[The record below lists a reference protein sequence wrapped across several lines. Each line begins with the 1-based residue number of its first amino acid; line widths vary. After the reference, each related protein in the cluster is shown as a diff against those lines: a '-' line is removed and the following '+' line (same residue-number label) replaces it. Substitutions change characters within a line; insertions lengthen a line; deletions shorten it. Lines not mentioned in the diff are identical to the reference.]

1 MINLHV
7 FIGLSAFNKN
17 NFSYA
22 YTVYDEFSTDSI
34 FLMGDFVKNSTEH
47 KAILIALKSILET
60 FISIKEQEEYHI
72 IFYSDNNLISFEYN
86 NEFKKEN
93 HFSKKT
99 EDIELWKQIINIC
112 STHNIDLE
120 IRGDDSPLKK
130 LNIKTK
136 GKLSNV

>member
-1 MINLHV
+1 MNEKEQIV
-7 FIGLSAFNKN
+7 VAKIIEK
-17 NFSYA
+17 
-22 YTVYDEFSTDSI
+22 VYDFHLSKYHYL
-34 FLMGDFVKNSTEH
+34 FLSQM
-47 KAILIALKSILET
+47 AIRRYELMRK
-60 FISIKEQEEYHI
+60 
-72 IFYSDNNLISFEYN
+72 
-86 NEFKKEN
+86 
-93 HFSKKT
+93 KKT